1 MKGYALRNPSDG
13 GGFAPAGAESV
24 SILWSE
30 EATQPLLK
38 HLFPELR
45 PSEAALFEGTT
56 FPWEAIA
63 RLEQTLTR
71 LVPPGVSVAKDAQV
85 EGAVIRCGRIIVS
98 EGVEV
103 DPGVVIVGGPVYLA
117 PGAKVRAGAYI
128 RGAAYIGEGAILG
141 HASEV
146 KNGIL
151 LAEAKAPHFNYVGD
165 SILGH
170 DVNLGAGCILSN
182 FRLDGRSV
190 KVTWRGERV
199 QTGMRKLGALIGDRC
214 SIGCN
219 VVCNPGSILYAG
231 VHVPPVTTV
240 TGTLESAGTHK

>member
-1 MKGYALRNPSDG
+1 ML
-13 GGFAPAGAESV
+13 E
-24 SILWSE
+24 
-30 EATQPLLK
+30 
-38 HLFPELR
+38 HLFPELHR
-45 PSEAALFEGTT
+45 SEEALFQGAT
-56 FPWEAIA
+56 FPWEVIA
-63 RLEQTLTR
+63 RLGETLTH
-71 LVPPGVSVAKDAQV
+71 LIPPGVNVAKDARI
-85 EGAVIRCGRIIVS
+85 EGAFIRCERILIA
-98 EGVEV
+98 EGAEV

-117 PGAKVRAGAYI
+117 PGARVRAGAYI

-182 FRLDGRSV
+182 FRLDGKPI

-219 VVCNPGSILYAG
+219 VVCNPGSILCAG
-231 VHVPPVTTV
+231 VRVPPVTTV
-240 TGTLESAGTHK
+240 TGTLEAAGTHR